1 MCTNKILFIDTN
13 IWISYNLHVIVSFI
27 RRIQEIVPFFW
38 FFFQKLKMLK
48 PFSVH
53 GSYQT
58 NGRPDLVHRWNPG
71 LQSDPSSPPFLH
83 LFSSPFFVS
92 ASADCSPIL
101 VHAVYSH
108 ISTPAILHPDC
119 HLGKR
124 IQYQIPGNLLIS
136 LKQAHGLLHVV
147 FHKAMLLWISYV
159 ISQVIR
165 NSEELSFPLVCKV
178 IKQSLIV
185 SWMLSCHSIMK

>member
-13 IWISYNLHVIVSFI
+13 IWISYILHVIVSFI
-27 RRIQEIVPFFW
+27 RRIHEMFPFFW
-38 FFFQKLKMLK
+38 FFQRLKMLK
-48 PFSVH
+48 PFSVP

-83 LFSSPFFVS
+83 LFSSQFFVS

-108 ISTPAILHPDC
+108 ISTLTTLHPDC

-136 LKQAHGLLHVV
+136 LKQAHGVLHVV
-147 FHKAMLLWISYV
+147 FQKAMLLWISYV

-165 NSEELSFPLVCKV
+165 NSERAELSLGLQGHKA
-178 IKQSLIV
+178 V
-185 SWMLSCHSIMK
+185 SHSVLDAVYM